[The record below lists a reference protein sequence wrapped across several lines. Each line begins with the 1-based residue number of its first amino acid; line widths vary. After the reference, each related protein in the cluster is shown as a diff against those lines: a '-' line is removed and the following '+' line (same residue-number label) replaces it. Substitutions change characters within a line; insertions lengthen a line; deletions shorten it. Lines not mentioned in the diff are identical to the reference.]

1 MDNHCGL
8 VGSRITPAHAGKTF
22 VTSFLLLA
30 ITDHPRACGEKNR
43 LQRDISSYR
52 GSPPRVRGKGT
63 RQRGEPL
70 GGRITPACA
79 GKTDAISDY
88 SVSLSDHPR
97 VCGENCIV
105 HCPRACDCGS
115 PPRVRGK
122 LQVFGRLYLAHRI
135 TPACAG
141 KTSSSSRFFSASTDH
156 PRVCGENFNFL
167 TCTGAFYGSPPR
179 VRGKLEAFPDFTST
193 PRITPACAGKTG
205 SNYVLL

>member
-1 MDNHCGL
+1 M
-8 VGSRITPAHAGKTF
+8 
-22 VTSFLLLA
+22 
-30 ITDHPRACGEKNR
+30 CGENVERGFEK
-43 LQRDISSYR
+43 QRKY
-52 GSPPRVRGKGT
+52 GSPPRVRGKL
-63 RQRGEPL
+63 RYRVRYRLPE
-70 GGRITPACA
+70 RITPACA